1 MYTNERESATKSV
14 MTAYTVAAAL
24 FAAFVAVD
32 GDGKTSDVVEE
43 VAKET
48 IRGGDGKCR
57 RCHQQGFKQKRC
69 RA

>member
-1 MYTNERESATKSV
+1 MSNETESATKSA
-14 MTAYTVAAAL
+14 MIAHTIAAAS
-24 FAAFVAVD
+24 FATFVVVV

-57 RCHQQGFKQKRC
+57 WCHQQGFKQKRC